1 MDPTRPLD
9 TKKTPI
15 RPAGQKTAGPTGAAT
30 NAHTTSQV
38 GSAKSGV
45 SLELSDLGL
54 SRTEA
59 RRIDSQRLEALK
71 EAIANDTYE
80 VDADALSRRILDDAL
95 GPENLE

>member
-1 MDPTRPLD
+1 MDPTRPID
-9 TKKTPI
+9 SKKTAI
-15 RPAGQKTAGPTGAAT
+15 RPAGQKTAGPMGAAA
-30 NAHTTSQV
+30 NASTPSQV
-38 GSAKSGV
+38 GSAKGGV

-59 RRIDSQRLEALK
+59 RRIDNQRLEALK
-71 EAIANDTYE
+71 DAIANDTYE